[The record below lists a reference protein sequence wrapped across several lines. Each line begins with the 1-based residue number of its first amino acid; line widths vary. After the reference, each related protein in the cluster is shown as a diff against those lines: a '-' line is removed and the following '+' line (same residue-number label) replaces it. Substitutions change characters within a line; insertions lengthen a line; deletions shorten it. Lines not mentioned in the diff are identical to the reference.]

1 MNTIEIRNVSKN
13 FGKTNA
19 LKDVSFSFEPD
30 RIYGLLGRNGAGKT
44 TLINIITNKIFATT
58 GEVLIDDEN
67 AVENDIL
74 QSRICC
80 MTEKTVHPRGMKVK
94 HGFRWA
100 KEFNPSFDM
109 EYAGELAEKF
119 ELDTSK
125 KIHSL
130 SSGFTSVFK
139 LILTLASGV
148 PILIFDEPVLGLDA
162 ANRELFYRLLIEY
175 YSEHPKTMIIST
187 HLIDEVAEILEYVVI
202 IRQGEIVLNRP
213 IEDIFQL
220 AYAVSGDSTGVDKY
234 TRGKN
239 VIHEETIGRYK
250 AATIFQERNSGD
262 EELIRKLGLDTGTAR
277 LQEVFINLTDSPKEL
292 N

>member
-1 MNTIEIRNVSKN
+1 MTTITISNITKA
-13 FGKTNA
+13 FGKTYA
-19 LKDVSFSFEPD
+19 LKDVSLTLESD

-44 TLINIITNKIFATT
+44 TLINVITNKIFATT

-67 AVENDIL
+67 AVENDLL

-100 KEFNPSFDM
+100 QKFNPSFDM
-109 EYAGELAEKF
+109 EYAAELAEKF
-119 ELDTSK
+119 ELDTSM

-175 YSEHPKTMIIST
+175 YSEHPKTIIIST
-187 HLIDEVAEILEYVVI
+187 HLIDEVAEILEYVII
-202 IRQGEIVLNRP
+202 IRQGEIVLNQP
-213 IEDIFQL
+213 VEKVLQH
-220 AYAVSGDSTGVDKY
+220 AYSVSGDSAGVDEY
-234 TRGKN
+234 SRGKN
-239 VIHEETIGRYK
+239 VIHEESIGKFKAVTIY
-250 AATIFQERNSGD
+250 QERNSGD
-262 EELIRKLGLDTGTAR
+262 EELIRKLGLDTGSAR
-277 LQEVFINLTDSPKEL
+277 LQELFINLTDSPKEL